1 VGDRGGDFGDPRYGE
16 GTERE
21 PGDSGR
27 RFVASEP
34 VEKSGEAGQRD
45 AERRGV
51 ARIVEDAD
59 RPLSQF
65 DQGYANNGP
74 VTANKRSD
82 ISAQKI
88 RSQIARA
95 KNLNSAI
102 RSSSPSPTS
111 CRMTVLS
118 RSRSPGGERHT
129 AVHFFRP
136 NGEQVAAR
144 TRSQDFTRSAVPP
157 RTSADQTR
165 SPDRRV
171 FETNFRESQMSS
183 IPRQRSV
190 PFGPGRFGRRRTSPS
205 RR

>member
-1 VGDRGGDFGDPRYGE
+1 MVISGTRRCGAGVDRA
-16 GTERE
+16 
-21 PGDSGR
+21 PGDTAR
-27 RFVASEP
+27 RSVAPEP

-51 ARIVEDAD
+51 ARIVEVAD

-65 DQGYANNGP
+65 AQGYANNGP

-111 CRMTVLS
+111 CRMTVL
-118 RSRSPGGERHT
+118 
-129 AVHFFRP
+129 
-136 NGEQVAAR
+136 
-144 TRSQDFTRSAVPP
+144 
-157 RTSADQTR
+157 
-165 SPDRRV
+165 
-171 FETNFRESQMSS
+171 
-183 IPRQRSV
+183 
-190 PFGPGRFGRRRTSPS
+190 
-205 RR
+205 

>member
-1 VGDRGGDFGDPRYGE
+1 MGDRGGDLGDPRYGE
-16 GTERE
+16 GTDRE

-27 RFVASEP
+27 RFVASQP

-51 ARIVEDAD
+51 ARIVEVAD

-95 KNLNSAI
+95 KNLIRPLDVIPPAHFVPDDSAQPVQI
-102 RSSSPSPTS
+102 A
-111 CRMTVLS
+111 
-118 RSRSPGGERHT
+118 GGERHT
-129 AVHFFRP
+129 AVHFSRP
-136 NGEQVAAR
+136 NGEQVAAG
-144 TRSQDFTRSAVPP
+144 AV
-157 RTSADQTR
+157 
-165 SPDRRV
+165 
-171 FETNFRESQMSS
+171 
-183 IPRQRSV
+183 
-190 PFGPGRFGRRRTSPS
+190 GPV
-205 RR
+205 